1 MLPALSHQPIG
12 GGGCSAPDL
21 VPFHR
26 AYFLVA
32 QLPPGT
38 SPISWVFILFCTP
51 GAMPRALCLG
61 ALGLRSYFALSITM
75 GTRALLPHH
84 RSQSK
89 VHLPHCKT
97 LLKAATFHV
106 LPGPNV
112 GIRSGNICPRK
123 SRFSDKCDPCDKEE
137 NHNQDSTGT
146 PYFSNPTEA
155 SSVIYWNKFRVITC

>member
-1 MLPALSHQPIG
+1 MTSEYLVWYASHWRHLFPDPVPGLNSCPHRSTGPWLRVPSSTLSIFPRLGTSVVLCQEPGQKLMLPALSHQPIG
-12 GGGCSAPDL
+12 VGGGSAPDL

-51 GAMPRALCLG
+51 GAMPGVLHLG

-75 GTRALLPHH
+75 ETRALLPHH

-89 VHLPHCKT
+89 VRLPHCKM
-97 LLKAATFHV
+97 LL
-106 LPGPNV
+106 
-112 GIRSGNICPRK
+112 
-123 SRFSDKCDPCDKEE
+123 
-137 NHNQDSTGT
+137 
-146 PYFSNPTEA
+146 
-155 SSVIYWNKFRVITC
+155 